1 MRRKIKNWLRKTFP
15 PEFVRR
21 QKGRPSYAQLQQDL
35 WVASETND
43 KEDGFFVEVGACD
56 GVGLSNTY
64 LLEQMGWS
72 GILAEPNPDM
82 AEPVRSRRRAPLC
95 TLPVGKTTGEEVT
108 MLFIPGAPEL
118 STMQQF
124 EHVDRHAP
132 ARADHIKV
140 SQKTISLNDL
150 LAHYQAPRTID
161 FISIDTEGSEPDIL
175 AGFDFDR
182 HDVRL
187 FAIEHNFTS
196 AQQQIDKLMTM
207 RGYQRVHRL
216 WSQWDAWYR
225 KRS

>member
-1 MRRKIKNWLRKTFP
+1 MRRKLKRWLRAAFP
-15 PEFVRR
+15 PAFITQ
-21 QKGRPSYAQLQQDL
+21 QKGHQSYSQLQQDL
-35 WVASETND
+35 WVVAETSG
-43 KEDGFFVEVGACD
+43 KTDGYFVEVGACD

-72 GILAEPNPDM
+72 GVLAEPNPVM
-82 AEPVRSRRRAPLC
+82 VEPIVTRRRAPLC
-95 TLPVGKTTGEEVT
+95 TLPVGGTTGEAVT
-108 MLFIPGAPEL
+108 MLFVPDAPEL

-124 EHVDRHAP
+124 EHGDRHAT
-132 ARADHIKV
+132 ARAAHIKV
-140 SQKTISLNDL
+140 TQKTISLNDL
-150 LAHYQAPRTID
+150 LARYQAPEVID

-187 FAIEHNFTS
+187 FAIEHNFTK
-196 AQQQIDKLMTM
+196 AQRQIDKLMKA

-225 KRS
+225 KRP